1 MKKGKS
7 VLDIFNVPIWLFVL
21 LLTVFVLRIPSF
33 FEPYSYGDEMIYL
46 TLGEAVRQGVPLYKG
61 IYDNKP
67 PLLYL
72 IAFISGNLFWFKAIL
87 ALWHLITVFIFF
99 KLTEF
104 LFLGKKNSQLIATT
118 IFALFTTL
126 PLLEGNIVNAELFM
140 ILPTIAAFYILLTK
154 TPSSKNLVFSGVLFS
169 IATLFKIPAAFDL
182 AAIVFFWLISAKKL
196 NKKNL
201 KKISLSI
208 FYLSA
213 GFITPILL
221 TFIWYFLKGA
231 LTEYL
236 FAAFFQNIGYLSSW
250 RPVGSQ
256 EPFFLKNAPLF
267 TRALIVLLLLS
278 ALYWKK
284 KVVSPNFSFICAW
297 LFFSLFAV
305 TLSERPCPH
314 YLIQSVAPI
323 SLLSSILF
331 TFTNLEQVLAI
342 MPLTI
347 AVFAPFYF
355 KFWYYPT
362 LPYYIRFAKFIS
374 KNISQ
379 EEYFSNYA
387 SHIPRNY

>member
-182 AAIVFFWLISAKKL
+182 AAIVFF
-196 NKKNL
+196 
-201 KKISLSI
+201 
-208 FYLSA
+208 
-213 GFITPILL
+213 
-221 TFIWYFLKGA
+221 
-231 LTEYL
+231 
-236 FAAFFQNIGYLSSW
+236 
-250 RPVGSQ
+250 
-256 EPFFLKNAPLF
+256 
-267 TRALIVLLLLS
+267 
-278 ALYWKK
+278 
-284 KVVSPNFSFICAW
+284 
-297 LFFSLFAV
+297 
-305 TLSERPCPH
+305 
-314 YLIQSVAPI
+314 
-323 SLLSSILF
+323 
-331 TFTNLEQVLAI
+331 
-342 MPLTI
+342 
-347 AVFAPFYF
+347 
-355 KFWYYPT
+355 
-362 LPYYIRFAKFIS
+362 
-374 KNISQ
+374 
-379 EEYFSNYA
+379 
-387 SHIPRNY
+387 